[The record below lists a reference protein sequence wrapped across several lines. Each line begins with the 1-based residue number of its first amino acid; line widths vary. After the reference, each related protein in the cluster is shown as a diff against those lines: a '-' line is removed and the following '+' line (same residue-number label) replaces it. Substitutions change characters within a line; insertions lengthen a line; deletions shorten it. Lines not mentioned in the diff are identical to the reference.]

1 MPESREIRSA
11 AIHELRVA
19 DDGGAPVIV
28 GHAAVFGVLSE
39 EMFGFRERV
48 LRGAFTETLKGVP
61 DIRGLI
67 DHNSSKILGRTT
79 AGTLM
84 LEEDDRGLR
93 ARIKP
98 PDTSFANDVLV
109 SIRRGDV
116 DQMSFAFQTVT
127 DQWHTED
134 EEEIRELVEVKLFDV
149 SVVTF
154 PAYTDTSV
162 SVRSLGSM
170 APAIWSLVQY
180 QKRLLQDES
189 RRRTVQEHRAY
200 LDRMRS

>member
-1 MPESREIRSA
+1 
-11 AIHELRVA
+11 
-19 DDGGAPVIV
+19 
-28 GHAAVFGVLSE
+28 
-39 EMFGFRERV
+39 MFGFRERV